1 MFRNRRE
8 AGRALGRRLTAT
20 SPENAVVL
28 GLPRGGVPVAF
39 EISQALRAPL
49 DVLLVRK
56 VGVPSQPELAMGAIG
71 EDGVRV
77 VNDRV
82 IRAAGISQ
90 ADFETVEAVER
101 RELKRRAIRYRGDRP
116 RVDLTG
122 RDAILVDDGVATGAT
137 ARAACLVARQHG
149 ATGVVFA
156 TPVAPPS
163 AITELRRD
171 ADDVIAL
178 ETPEVFYAIGQFY
191 DDFRQTSDD
200 EVVALLTNA

>member
-149 ATGVVFA
+149 ATGIVFA